1 MKMGRGRRSDGAG
14 EEAGAA
20 GPFGCSAHDL
30 ALRVVGLLLC
40 LLAQACST
48 GLAGRR
54 EAGSSFSLPDWDR
67 LKSAAVHAAT
77 DPITLSSAAASAACY
92 LGGFDPDISNWARE
106 ENPLFGSP
114 GRARDYSDGL
124 RDAAIYIC
132 YAGMG
137 VEAAVGLAK
146 HGPPGLLA
154 PGLSHAGVGAAAI
167 GLNSGLTSW
176 IKDSSGRLRPDGSDR
191 RSFPSGHASEA
202 AVHATLAAQ
211 SADRLGVFGWWGAGF
226 RSGMGLTAAATAWA
240 RIEGGRH
247 YPSDVLAGAALGR
260 LLGSLADNLFLET
273 GDRSGLRVVLLP
285 AGDGVR
291 AEAWMELH
299 P

>member
-1 MKMGRGRRSDGAG
+1 MPGGRWSGSAG
-14 EEAGAA
+14 METRATGQLGCTIH
-20 GPFGCSAHDL
+20 GPASAL
-30 ALRVVGLLLC
+30 IMLLLC
-40 LLAQACST
+40 LMAQACST
-48 GLAGRR
+48 GLTGRR

-67 LKSAAVHAAT
+67 LRSAAVHAAT

-92 LGGFDPDISNWARE
+92 LCGVDPDISYWARE
-106 ENPLFGSP
+106 ENPLFGSA

-124 RDAAIYIC
+124 RDAAIFSC

-137 VEAAVGLAK
+137 AEAAVGLAK
-146 HGPPGLLA
+146 DGPPGLLV

-167 GLNSGLTSW
+167 GINSGLTSW
-176 IKDSSGRLRPDGSDR
+176 IKDSSGRLRPDGSEG

-211 SADRLGVFGWWGAGF
+211 SADRLGVSGWWGAGF
-226 RSGMGLTAAATAWA
+226 RAGMGLTVSAAAWA
-240 RIEGGRH
+240 RVEGGRH

-260 LLGSLADNLFLET
+260 FLGNFASSLFLGA
-273 GDRSGLRVVLLP
+273 GDGSRLRVILLP
-285 AGDGVR
+285 AKDGVH
-291 AEAWMELH
+291 AAAWMELH